1 MYLILLIPAIM
12 FIIISQTQQFQG
24 LWVIACQ
31 AWQLPSMRSLNCPRN
46 AFYEHIFWIP
56 PIILHSFHS
65 VNVACPPQVIV
76 DSKKNQGHFT
86 LFSLIVTQN
95 LGSSNKFKVLSVQLA
110 VSFKAKTKK
119 WEEHHHGR
127 IIGEYV
133 DKDMQAVLQ
142 NWEVMIPAWQITNPS
157 LRQWVIKDRSKIS

>member
-119 WEEHHHGR
+119 WEATLSWKNNRWICRQGHASCSAELR
-127 IIGEYV
+127 SN
-133 DKDMQAVLQ
+133 D
-142 NWEVMIPAWQITNPS
+142 TS
-157 LRQWVIKDRSKIS
+157 LADNKS